1 LPVASFTAPSS
12 VCLPSGKAQF
22 TNTSSIADGN
32 NLNHSWLFGDNES
45 STEQSPLHTYKAAGA
60 YNVTLAVSSA
70 LGCTATASAILDKF
84 YDQPIAS
91 FTVSP
96 AETCQGVPTVFTDA
110 STAPNSSITTWHWVY
125 GDGTVSNSAQATKTY
140 AQPGAFNS
148 KLVVKSAAG
157 CVSDTAYKTI
167 RVHLQPVI
175 DAGRSFV
182 VKEGTVIQ
190 FEATANSTALSFVWS
205 SAAGLDNAN
214 TLRPRLRVTQDGVY
228 TLTATGQF
236 NCVAIDN
243 LKVTVQKAV
252 TIPNAFSPNG
262 DGINDMWVLKNIQQ
276 YPAASV
282 DIYDRF
288 GAIVFRG
295 IGTANPW
302 DGSSKG
308 KPLPVGVYYYLVN
321 LKDGS
326 PVQQGSVT
334 LIR

>member
-1 LPVASFTAPSS
+1 M
-12 VCLPSGKAQF
+12 
-22 TNTSSIADGN
+22 
-32 NLNHSWLFGDNES
+32 
-45 STEQSPLHTYKAAGA
+45 
-60 YNVTLAVSSA
+60 AVSNA
-70 LGCTATASAILDKF
+70 LGCTSTTSAVLNKF

-110 STAPNSSITTWHWVY
+110 STAPNSTIVSWRWEY
-125 GDGTVSNSAQATKTY
+125 GDGAVSNSAQASKTY
-140 AQPGAFNS
+140 AQPGAFGS

-157 CVSDTAYKTI
+157 CVSDTASKI
-167 RVHLQPVI
+167 IKVHLQPVI
-175 DAGRSFV
+175 DAGKSFV

-205 SAAGLDNAN
+205 PGGGLDNVN
-214 TLRPRLRVTQDGVY
+214 SLRPRLRVMNDGVY

-236 NCVAIDN
+236 NCIATDD

-262 DGINDMWVLKNIQQ
+262 DGMNDVWVLKNIQQ
-276 YPAASV
+276 YPAASIN
-282 DIYDRF
+282 IYDRY
-288 GAIVFRG
+288 GAIIYRG
-295 IGTANPW
+295 NGASNPW
-302 DGSSKG
+302 DGSG
-308 KPLPVGVYYYLVN
+308 KSGALPVGVYYYLVN